1 MSQIQPTCSNL
12 CMTIFLDS
20 FLFFPF
26 CLAYR
31 STHGNMVVICK
42 HVSLQKKIH
51 MIYINAY
58 QIPQRKTAFLIYT
71 FRTNDISKNICS
83 ATFHRQVPCL
93 QEMGRIE
100 RLQCQ
105 NQKALALSRYE
116 LVWNAI
122 YFRTICTIQLA
133 DIEGCLLDNQSLT
146 NIIIVGNE
154 NSQFSS
160 NNLY

>member
-1 MSQIQPTCSNL
+1 MHINILMSHTYSADMQYFVHDHFSRKA
-12 CMTIFLDS
+12 FFFS
-20 FLFFPF
+20 FL
-26 CLAYR
+26 L
-31 STHGNMVVICK
+31 TGQHMVTWTMVEVVICK
-42 HVSLQKKIH
+42 HVSLQNIS

-83 ATFHRQVPCL
+83 TTFHRQVPCL

-116 LVWNAI
+116 LDWNAI
-122 YFRTICTIQLA
+122 YFRNHCSIELA
-133 DIEGCLLDNQSLT
+133 EIKKDI
-146 NIIIVGNE
+146 
-154 NSQFSS
+154 F
-160 NNLY
+160 